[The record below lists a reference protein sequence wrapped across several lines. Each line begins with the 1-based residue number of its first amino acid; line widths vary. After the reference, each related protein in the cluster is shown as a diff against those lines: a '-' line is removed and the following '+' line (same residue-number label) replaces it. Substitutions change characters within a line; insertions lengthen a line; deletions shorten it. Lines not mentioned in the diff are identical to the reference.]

1 MSTQRTK
8 IVASLLPADWP
19 AWAVSI
25 VADEAIDFHRAC
37 EGDWAVPEVLLE
49 RSVDRVSRAIERAL
63 RDGEDADDAWVD
75 RWEDAKTDVEVADA
89 LTKTSL
95 ELSKDA

>member
-1 MSTQRTK
+1 MRPQRTK
-8 IVASLLPADWP
+8 IVASLLPSDWP

-25 VADEAIDFHRAC
+25 VADEAVDFHREC

-63 RDGEDADDAWVD
+63 RDGEDADDAWFE
-75 RWEDAKTDVEVADA
+75 RWEDAKTDVEAAEA

-95 ELSKDA
+95 ELSKDE